1 MSAFSTNA
9 QSRFASVVVDSVLG
23 PPRLVCHT
31 WQCPCISAV
40 LEATHE
46 ASRGSEMETRELLG
60 GTEENSVPPM
70 RGHWFALQA
79 NQWVFTKRKQ
89 KKIELLVR
97 PDVSLGHVH
106 DSVADVQEGGPLV
119 GVVFPTPPHQSI
131 HAVRAVVGPIK
142 QVRLGFY
149 MSLPQ
154 HTKNIGTWPKM
165 CLTS

>member
-1 MSAFSTNA
+1 MQLA
-9 QSRFASVVVDSVLG
+9 
-23 PPRLVCHT
+23 RLT
-31 WQCPCISAV
+31 WRCPCLYV
-40 LEATHE
+40 VPEATHE
-46 ASRGSEMETRELLG
+46 ASQGPLKGAVSAQKALRGSKTETGELLG
-60 GTEENSVPPM
+60 GTEENSVSPM
-70 RGHWFALQA
+70 RDHWFALQA

-89 KKIELLVR
+89 KKIELLAR

-154 HTKNIGTWPKM
+154 HTKNFGTWPKM